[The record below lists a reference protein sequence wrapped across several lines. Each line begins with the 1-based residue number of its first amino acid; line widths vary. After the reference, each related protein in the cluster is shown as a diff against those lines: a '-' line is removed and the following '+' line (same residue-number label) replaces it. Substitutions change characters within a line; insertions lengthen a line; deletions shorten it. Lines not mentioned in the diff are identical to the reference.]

1 MTLAAR
7 NAQGGADVVLAYE
20 VHGTGEPIVLIHGI
34 GHRRQAWDPIVPLLA
49 DDFQVITIDLPGF
62 GESGPLVM
70 KKGHADEAL
79 RKELVETVAYLGIE
93 NPHVVGNS
101 LGGLI
106 ALEIALDGRA
116 RSVTA
121 LSPAGFWDGEADFT
135 YINLL
140 FNSVMTAAAFA
151 RPIARPVLSTSIG
164 RKVLLSWLNAHA
176 ENIPPE
182 AAYGDFKALAAA
194 TPNVRRLLAER
205 YQFEGSIDV
214 PVTIA
219 WAEKDKVLLPYQ
231 ARRAARLL
239 PQAHHV
245 TMAGVG
251 HVPMWDDP
259 ELVADTIRETVAR
272 ASAPARTKKKVARA

>member
-1 MTLAAR
+1 M
-7 NAQGGADVVLAYE
+7 VLAYE

-49 DDFQVITIDLPGF
+49 NDFQVITIDLPGF

-70 KKGHADEAL
+70 RKGHAQEAL
-79 RKELVETVAYLGIE
+79 RKELTETVAYLGIE

-116 RSVTA
+116 TSVTA

-135 YINLL
+135 YINLM
-140 FNSVMTAAAFA
+140 FKSVMTAAAFA
-151 RPIARPVLSTSIG
+151 RPIARPILSTSLG
-164 RKVLLSWLNAHA
+164 RKALLSWLNAHA
-176 ENIPPE
+176 ENIPPDV
-182 AAYGDFKALAAA
+182 AYGDFKALTAAS
-194 TPNVRRLLAER
+194 PNVRRLLAEH
-205 YQFEGSIDV
+205 YQFEGTIEV

-219 WAEKDKVLLPYQ
+219 WAEKDRVLLPYQ

-239 PQAHHV
+239 PNAQHV
-245 TMAGVG
+245 TLVGVG

-259 ELVADTIRETVAR
+259 QLVADTIRETVAR
-272 ASAPARTKKKVARA
+272 ASAPARAKKKVARA

>member
-1 MTLAAR
+1 MAQ

-70 KKGHADEAL
+70 KKGHAQEAL
-79 RKELVETVAYLGIE
+79 RRELTETVAYLGIE

-135 YINLL
+135 YINVL
-140 FNSVMTAAAFA
+140 FNSVMTAAAISRPVA
-151 RPIARPVLSTSIG
+151 RPILSTALG

-176 ENIPPE
+176 ENIPPR
-182 AAYGDFKALAAA
+182 AAYGDFRALTAA

-205 YQFEGSIDV
+205 YQFVGSIDV

-219 WAEKDKVLLPYQ
+219 WAEKDRVLLPYQ

-239 PQAHHV
+239 PNAQHV
-245 TMAGVG
+245 TLAGVG

-259 ELVADTIRETVAR
+259 HLVADTIRETVAL
-272 ASAPARTKKKVARA
+272 ASVPAHKKEKVARA